1 MDRKAIHY
9 AVVLAVICVV
19 AAAGVAGTY
28 VVTRERIQTG
38 EARERAASQKL
49 ACKATRFEATS
60 DPQVFKALDDS
71 GVAAGYVGL
80 GEAQGY
86 AGKVRVMA
94 GMDAAARK
102 LLNVVVVA
110 QNETPGLGTRVCDV
124 KSDRTW
130 GAVLTGAA
138 APKDADTTPDFLKQ
152 FRGRAPDKLALK
164 PALPDGVQ
172 AISGATISSRAVVNA
187 AHDAVARI
195 QAAAGA
201 KPSDATKPPKAA
213 DAVTGATTHAAPPP
227 ATQPPSPGAT
237 PKP

>member
-1 MDRKAIHY
+1 MDRKALHY

-28 VVTRERIQTG
+28 VVTRERIQAG
-38 EARERAASQKL
+38 EARERTNAQKL
-49 ACKATRFEATS
+49 ACKAARFEAVAGAA
-60 DPQVFKALDDS
+60 QVVRALD
-71 GVAAGYVGL
+71 GAGTTVGYVGL

-86 AGKVRVMA
+86 AGKVRVMV
-94 GMDAAARK
+94 GMDAGVRK

-124 KSDRTW
+124 RSDRTW
-130 GAVLTGAA
+130 SAVLTGAA
-138 APKDADTTPDFLKQ
+138 APKDADTTPEFLKQ
-152 FRGRAPDKLALK
+152 FRGRSHEKLALK

-187 AHDAVARI
+187 ARDAVARI
-195 QAAAGA
+195 QAAAGGPPDGA
-201 KPSDATKPPKAA
+201 KAKAN
-213 DAVTGATTHAAPPP
+213 AVSGATGYAAPPP
-227 ATQPPSPGAT
+227 SKTPSPGAT